1 LHRVTSLTSLHLRS
15 FHFSWLQL
23 ILRLNSGKR
32 YQPNR
37 QLSRLS
43 INFYLQPDQFINR
56 QEFID
61 GVPEEEFVR
70 SILAKIPRLFPGL
83 TSLNIDGIHGDVLS
97 RLENIE
103 AVANNQTVNA
113 NDKVFNHED
122 QLRST
127 SVFELVK
134 SLKIR
139 KCANLLDI
147 LEVTPNLERLELD
160 YFPLEQRER
169 PGPVLPN
176 LHTLK
181 LNRDHYRHGVSSQD
195 LLTLLRVGVNLSHL
209 HLYKVTLFNKKHN
222 TVRDVSETE
231 FLELLDSVPHLGK
244 LSSLCLDFNQESCLT
259 ERAVY
264 HILDRCPQLN
274 KLENLLSWKV
284 GKVEGGLNAER
295 LARDYNMGVIHGTR
309 YHWSLHWKGEDGRM
323 YDSELP
329 VDRF

>member
-1 LHRVTSLTSLHLRS
+1 ML
-15 FHFSWLQL
+15 
-23 ILRLNSGKR
+23 
-32 YQPNR
+32 
-37 QLSRLS
+37 
-43 INFYLQPDQFINR
+43 

-61 GVPEEEFVR
+61 GVLEEEFVR

-97 RLENIE
+97 RHENIE

-181 LNRDHYRHGVSSQD
+181 LNRKILRFVFLIS
-195 LLTLLRVGVNLSHL
+195 LLIDNFKL
-209 HLYKVTLFNKKHN
+209 KVY
-222 TVRDVSETE
+222 V
-231 FLELLDSVPHLGK
+231 
-244 LSSLCLDFNQESCLT
+244 
-259 ERAVY
+259 
-264 HILDRCPQLN
+264 
-274 KLENLLSWKV
+274 
-284 GKVEGGLNAER
+284 
-295 LARDYNMGVIHGTR
+295 
-309 YHWSLHWKGEDGRM
+309 
-323 YDSELP
+323 
-329 VDRF
+329 